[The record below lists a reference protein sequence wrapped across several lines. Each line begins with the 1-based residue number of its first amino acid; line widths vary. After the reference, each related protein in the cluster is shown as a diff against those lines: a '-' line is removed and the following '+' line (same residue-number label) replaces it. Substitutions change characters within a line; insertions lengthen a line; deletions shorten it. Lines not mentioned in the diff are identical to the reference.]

1 MSDAGNLE
9 TVDVVRQEL
18 RLFLSL
24 ADRIGIDGD
33 RQRRFLRMSQGEW
46 QQLLGLQSQGA
57 ADQSCAAF
65 AGAPSRLSHQSPG
78 SRSARGMCV
87 DCGGLAAS

>member
-9 TVDVVRQEL
+9 TADVVRQEL

-46 QQLLGLQSQGA
+46 QQLLGILRMSPCRRILRCRCW
-57 ADQSCAAF
+57 CAI
-65 AGAPSRLSHQSPG
+65 GYLTSRLDRAVH
-78 SRSARGMCV
+78 AVCV
-87 DCGGLAAS
+87 

>member
-1 MSDAGNLE
+1 MSDAGNPE

-46 QQLLGLQSQGA
+46 QQLLGILRDEPLPPHPALPLLVRHLGYLT
-57 ADQSCAAF
+57 
-65 AGAPSRLSHQSPG
+65 SRLDRAVHTVC
-78 SRSARGMCV
+78 A
-87 DCGGLAAS
+87 

>member
-46 QQLLGLQSQGA
+46 QQLLGILRDEPLPPHPVLALLVRHLGYLT
-57 ADQSCAAF
+57 
-65 AGAPSRLSHQSPG
+65 SRLDRAVH
-78 SRSARGMCV
+78 AVCV
-87 DCGGLAAS
+87 

>member
-46 QQLLGLQSQGA
+46 QQLLA
-57 ADQSCAAF
+57 AN
-65 AGAPSRLSHQSPG
+65 
-78 SRSARGMCV
+78 ARISKWSVWITSSTLRGR
-87 DCGGLAAS
+87 

>member
-1 MSDAGNLE
+1 MSDARNLG

-18 RLFLSL
+18 RLFLSM

-46 QQLLGLQSQGA
+46 QQLLGILRDEPLPPHPALPLLVRHLGYLT
-57 ADQSCAAF
+57 
-65 AGAPSRLSHQSPG
+65 SRLDRATH
-78 SRSARGMCV
+78 AVC
-87 DCGGLAAS
+87 A

>member
-1 MSDAGNLE
+1 MSHAGNLE

-33 RQRRFLRMSQGEW
+33 RQRRFLRISQAEW
-46 QQLLGLQSQGA
+46 QQLLAILRDGPLPPHPALPLLVRHLGYLT
-57 ADQSCAAF
+57 
-65 AGAPSRLSHQSPG
+65 SRLDRTMH
-78 SRSARGMCV
+78 AVC
-87 DCGGLAAS
+87 A

>member
-1 MSDAGNLE
+1 MSHAGNLE

-18 RLFLSL
+18 RLFLNL

-46 QQLLGLQSQGA
+46 QQLLGILRDEPLPPHPALPLLVRHLGYLTSRMDRAMHA
-57 ADQSCAAF
+57 AY
-65 AGAPSRLSHQSPG
+65 
-78 SRSARGMCV
+78 V
-87 DCGGLAAS
+87 